1 MLRQTERLARA
12 GYLAL
17 MPDLFADGGAR
28 RCLVPTMRA
37 ATSGRGRAWADLEAA
52 RQTLAEHPDC
62 TGRVGVIGFC
72 MGGSFALVAAGRG
85 AFDAASV
92 NYGLLPEDAE
102 RALAESCPVVASY
115 GGRDRMLKGAAARLE
130 SVLEGAGVPHDVKE
144 YPGAGHSF
152 LNDAENAP
160 RLLRPPHPDLRDR
173 ARNRNPPPTPG
184 AGSRSSS
191 PSTWPARDHLAR
203 RAAPEAQAPRGLQAL
218 GQDARG
224 CGPGPARTAA
234 TAACLVSERRRGL
247 RSAASPNAFGVIS
260 AVPHRSATPRAVPC

>member
-160 RLLRPPHPDLRDR
+160 RLLRPLTRISGIGPETGIRRRRLAPDRGVLRRAPGRLVTTSRGGLPRRPTHPVACKPSGRTPEGAVQDRRGQPPRQPAWCPSADEDCGQPR
-173 ARNRNPPPTPG
+173 ARTP
-184 AGSRSSS
+184 
-191 PSTWPARDHLAR
+191 
-203 RAAPEAQAPRGLQAL
+203 
-218 GQDARG
+218 
-224 CGPGPARTAA
+224 
-234 TAACLVSERRRGL
+234 
-247 RSAASPNAFGVIS
+247 SA
-260 AVPHRSATPRAVPC
+260 

>member
-1 MLRQTERLARA
+1 MPAPTPVDLTELSTSLGGSRRLRGHLARPEGTGPWPGVVVVHEALGVDDVMLRQTERLAQA

-17 MPDLFADGGAR
+17 MPDLFADGGVR

-52 RQTLAEHPDC
+52 RQTLAERPDC

-92 NYGLLPEDAE
+92 NYGLLPKDAE
-102 RALAESCPVVASY
+102 RALVESCPVVASY

-130 SVLEGAGVPHDVKE
+130 SVLKVAGVPHDVKE
-144 YPGAGHSF
+144 YPAAGHSF

-160 RLLRPPHPDLRDR
+160 RQLRPLTRI
-173 ARNRNPPPTPG
+173 
-184 AGSRSSS
+184 AGIGPEPESAADAWRRIEEFF
-191 PSTWPARDHLAR
+191 AEHLA
-203 RAAPEAQAPRGLQAL
+203 
-218 GQDARG
+218 D
-224 CGPGPARTAA
+224 
-234 TAACLVSERRRGL
+234 S
-247 RSAASPNAFGVIS
+247 
-260 AVPHRSATPRAVPC
+260 

>member
-1 MLRQTERLARA
+1 MTPSTPYWDSPRSPSPASACRSPPCRTSSSTRSSPRGPERRPAST
-12 GYLAL
+12 
-17 MPDLFADGGAR
+17 LFADGGAR

-160 RLLRPPHPDLRDR
+160 RLLRPLTRISGIGPEPESAADAWRRIEGFFAEHL
-173 ARNRNPPPTPG
+173 
-184 AGSRSSS
+184 AGS
-191 PSTWPARDHLAR
+191 
-203 RAAPEAQAPRGLQAL
+203 
-218 GQDARG
+218 
-224 CGPGPARTAA
+224 
-234 TAACLVSERRRGL
+234 
-247 RSAASPNAFGVIS
+247 
-260 AVPHRSATPRAVPC
+260 